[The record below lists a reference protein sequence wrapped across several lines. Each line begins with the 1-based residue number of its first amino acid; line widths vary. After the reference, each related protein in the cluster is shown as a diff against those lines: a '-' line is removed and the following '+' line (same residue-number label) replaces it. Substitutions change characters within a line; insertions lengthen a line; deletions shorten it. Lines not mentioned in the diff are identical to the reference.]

1 MTLSEKLKMYRTNNG
16 LSQEK
21 VAELVGVSRQAVTK
35 WEVGQSM
42 PSSEKLIALASI
54 YGTSVDELTEV
65 KNIKIKKDNKILQSN
80 VALIAIILQASA
92 LNICIQPFS
101 AGKMELPYT
110 FLILFK
116 LIPLLAFSVW
126 MTCNLKYEKN
136 IVQYRKNVKIE
147 LLYCLI
153 QLGVALLAFYS
164 NMLFW
169 GALILIAV
177 ALIYI
182 FVINPKYMN
191 RRLTKK
197 FVINPKY
204 INRYLTEKKENK

>member
-1 MTLSEKLKMYRTNNG
+1 MTLSEKLKMFRTNSG
-16 LSQEK
+16 FSQEK
-21 VAELVGVSRQAVTK
+21 VAELVGVSRQAVSK
-35 WEVGQSM
+35 WEGGQSM

-54 YGTSVDELTEV
+54 YGTSVDELAEV
-65 KNIKIKKDNKILQSN
+65 KNIMIKKDNKILQSN
-80 VALIAIILQASA
+80 LTLIAIILQASA
-92 LNICIQPFS
+92 LNVCIQPFS
-101 AGKMELPYT
+101 TEEMGLPYS

-116 LIPLLAFSVW
+116 LIPLLACSVW

-136 IVQYRKNVKIE
+136 RVQYRKNVKIE

-164 NMLFW
+164 NMLLL

-191 RRLTKK
+191 RH
-197 FVINPKY
+197 
-204 INRYLTEKKENK
+204 LTEKKENK